1 MLRDMSLGG
10 DDLIDKRK
18 IEKGT
23 VNMLKINLGL
33 KAREKLLVVTD
44 APTIEEW
51 KSHSSE
57 KLADAVRRSV
67 LAREVSEIAAQA
79 FPQSSV
85 EFFAYPSIGK
95 HGTYPGNEV
104 EERMKA
110 ADVVVAMTTYS
121 LTHTDAREHATQ
133 AGARLASMPMF
144 LAEMFYPGGAM
155 AADYRKIAGETKRIA
170 DLITQANEATIKSR
184 AGTDF
189 TFSVEGRK
197 GMSDSGIFTEK
208 GAWGNLPSGEAYCA
222 PLEGTGNGKVVV
234 QKGWY
239 PDLKENMII
248 SFKDGKV
255 TSIEGGGQVGDR
267 FRELLAFGKEEEPY
281 LSRRNHAELGVGTN
295 PNAKRPDNV
304 LEAEKIRG
312 TVHVAIG
319 DNSHMGGSVKADL
332 HQDFIIPLPTFSLD
346 NQVVMRNG
354 RLVI

>member
-1 MLRDMSLGG
+1 M
-10 DDLIDKRK
+10 IDRRK
-18 IEKGT
+18 VEKGI
-23 VNMLKINLGL
+23 VNMLKVNMGL
-33 KAREKLLVVTD
+33 KAGEKLLVVTD
-44 APTIEEW
+44 TRTIDEW
-51 KSHSSE
+51 KTQNSE

-67 LAREVSEIAAQA
+67 LAKMVSEIATQA
-79 FPQSSV
+79 FPESSV
-85 EFFAYPSIGK
+85 EFFAYPSVGK
-95 HGTYPGNEV
+95 HGTYPGIEV
-104 EERMKA
+104 EEKMKTA
-110 ADVVVAMTTYS
+110 NVVIAMTTYS
-121 LTHTDAREHATQ
+121 LSHTDAREHATQ
-133 AGARLASMPMF
+133 AGARVASMPMF
-144 LAEMFYPGGAM
+144 LAEMFYPRGPM
-155 AADYRKIAGETKRIA
+155 AADYKKIAQETGKIA

-189 TFSVEGRK
+189 TFSLNGRK

-222 PLEGTGNGKVVV
+222 PVEGAANGKVVV

-239 PDLKENMII
+239 PDLKENMTMT
-248 SFKDGKV
+248 FRNGKV
-255 TSIEGGGQVGDR
+255 ISIDGGGQVGNR

-319 DNSHMGGSVKADL
+319 DNSHMGGAVKADV
-332 HQDFIIPLPTFSLD
+332 HEDFIIPLATLSLD
-346 NQVVMRNG
+346 NRVVMRNG